1 MKTGSKRD
9 ITFEFPM
16 YKFPTQKR
24 NWKMYFQ
31 ENCFKDCV
39 DIFFFFFFNLS
50 LKGGKNEEGEKKLEF
65 G

>member
-1 MKTGSKRD
+1 
-9 ITFEFPM
+9 M

>member
-16 YKFPTQKR
+16 YKFPTQKG

-39 DIFFFFFFNLS
+39 DIFFFFFNLS
-50 LKGGKNEEGEKKLEF
+50 LKGGKNEEGGKKLEF

>member
-1 MKTGSKRD
+1 
-9 ITFEFPM
+9 M
-16 YKFPTQKR
+16 YKFPTQKG

-31 ENCFKDCV
+31 ENYFKDCV
-39 DIFFFFFFNLS
+39 DIFFFFFNLS